1 MWNLVVF
8 SYVSP
13 YIFIFGGLEFEL
25 GALGHELELKI
36 QGGVAYRL
44 VTIVTKCLKGR
55 KSRLKTVTGVTLT

>member
-13 YIFIFGGLEFEL
+13 YVFIFGGLEFEL

-36 QGGVAYRL
+36 QG
-44 VTIVTKCLKGR
+44 
-55 KSRLKTVTGVTLT
+55 